1 MRILLD
7 TNIIIHREASKAHNA
22 DIGLLFKWI
31 DKLKYEKWIH
41 HLSINEIEK
50 YGDKEVV
57 ETMKI
62 KIDNYNVHT
71 FDSSDTVEITEL
83 RKFDKNL
90 NDEIDTA
97 ILKEIFSG
105 KFDILI
111 TQDKKLY
118 QKSVR
123 LGIQHKVYSIDHFL
137 NKVTTENPEL
147 REYKVLAVKKIH
159 FGKLNL
165 NDPFF
170 DSFKQ
175 DYKEFRDWF
184 LRKSENEAYV
194 CLTDEIIKAF
204 LFLKVEYPD
213 ENYSNITPVFQPK
226 RRLKVGTLKV
236 ESTGYKLGE
245 RFLKIIFDIAT
256 DNKVE
261 EIYVTIFDR
270 REEQIRL
277 IELITSWGFIE
288 WGTKSTDNGIERVFV
303 RSLKTLT
310 DNNPK
315 NFYPYIKKSAKKFF
329 VSINPKY
336 HFDLLPDS
344 KLNNEKGLDYTEQK
358 AHRNAIQKVYIS
370 RALNPEIKRGDV
382 LLFYRTKD
390 NGPAKFTSVITSLGV
405 VENVFFNIKTYND
418 FQSLCQKRSVFTDE
432 QLKKGWEGKT
442 NKPFVVHFLFNYA
455 LPKRLT
461 LGKLIELGIV
471 SDVMNVPRG
480 FHELSDTEFNLIM
493 KESQTDESI
502 IID

>member
-7 TNIIIHREASKAHNA
+7 TNIIIHREANKAHNA
-22 DIGLLFKWI
+22 DIGSLFKWI
-31 DKLKYEKWIH
+31 DNLKYEKWVH
-41 HLSINEIEK
+41 HLSISEIEK
-50 YGDKEVV
+50 YGDNEVV

-62 KIDNYNVHT
+62 KIENYNIHK
-71 FDSSDTVEITEL
+71 FDSTDKPEITEL
-83 RKFDKNL
+83 KKSDKNL
-90 NDEIDTA
+90 NDEVDTA
-97 ILKEIFSG
+97 ILKEVYSG

-137 NKVTTENPEL
+137 NKVTAENPGL
-147 REYKVLAVKKIH
+147 REYKVLAVKKVH
-159 FGKLNL
+159 FGNLNL
-165 NDPFF
+165 NDSFF
-170 DSFKQ
+170 DSFKK
-175 DYKEFRDWF
+175 DYKEFQDWF

-194 CLTDEIIKAF
+194 CLTDDVIKAF
-204 LFLKVEYPD
+204 LFLKVEYVD
-213 ENYSNITPVFQPK
+213 ENYSNINPVFQPK
-226 RRLKVGTLKV
+226 KRLKVGTLKV

-245 RFLKIIFDIAT
+245 RFLKIIFDIAW
-256 DNKVE
+256 DNKVD
-261 EIYVTIFDR
+261 EIYVTIFNK
-270 REEQIRL
+270 REEQLRL
-277 IELITSWGFIE
+277 IELLSSWGFVE
-288 WGTKSTDNGIERVFV
+288 WGSKITDNGIEKVFI
-303 RSLKTLT
+303 RSIKNIV

-315 NFYPYIKKSAKKFF
+315 NFYPFIKRSAKKYF

-370 RALNPEIKRGDV
+370 RALSSEIKRGDV

-405 VENVFFNIKTYND
+405 VENVFFNIKTYDD
-418 FQSLCQKRSVFTDE
+418 FQSLCQKRSVFTDL
-432 QLKKGWEGKT
+432 QLKKGWDGKT
-442 NKPFVVHFLFNYA
+442 NKPFVVHFLFNYS

-461 LGKLIELGIV
+461 LSRLIELGIV

-480 FHELSDTEFNLIM
+480 FHELNDSKFNLIM
-493 KESQTDESI
+493 KESQADESI